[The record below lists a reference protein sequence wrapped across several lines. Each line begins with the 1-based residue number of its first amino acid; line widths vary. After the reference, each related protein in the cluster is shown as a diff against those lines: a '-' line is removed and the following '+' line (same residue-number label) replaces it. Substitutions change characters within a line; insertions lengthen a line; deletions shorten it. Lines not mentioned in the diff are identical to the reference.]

1 MNQRQF
7 FLIALVAL
15 VLSSGGMT
23 SCSRSENAENASR
36 SSNHLEN
43 DPHRLLLKALVIPN
57 VDSTNS
63 LSEQMKLRRIA
74 IDELRKMG
82 TNVLPRLMIDVRR
95 AGGIEATNRSAAATL
110 TREVAAAFEVLGSE
124 ANPLTSQLIDELQF
138 GRSIVPSIN
147 GLMHIGG
154 TEAGLGIVSAL
165 TNEEP
170 YIHYNAASGLTLFAN
185 NREVSDAAAEPLL
198 KLLHADSP
206 SMRAG
211 AASTLG
217 ALRSKPELVLP
228 ELMSIAEQDLD
239 LVVRSAALNA
249 IGRFGTNASFL
260 ESRIEIIASGDQDFK
275 MRQAA
280 KKALDSVLG
289 RDG

>member
-7 FLIALVAL
+7 VLIALVAL

-36 SSNHLEN
+36 SNHLEN
-43 DPHRLLLKALVIPN
+43 DPHRLVLKALVIPN

-82 TNVLPRLMIDVRR
+82 TNVLPRLMIDVSR
-95 AGGIEATNRSAAATL
+95 AGVIEATNRSAAATL

-147 GLMHIGG
+147 GLMYIGG
-154 TEAGLGIVSAL
+154 TEAGLGLVSAL
-165 TNEEP
+165 TNKEP
-170 YIHYNAASGLTLFAN
+170 YIHYNAASGLTLFGN

-239 LVVRSAALNA
+239 LVVRSTALKA
-249 IGRFGTNASFL
+249 IGRFGTNGSSF
-260 ESRIEIIASGDQDFK
+260 EPRIELIATADQDFK
-275 MRQAA
+275 IRQAA

-289 RDG
+289 RN